1 MDENDLVQQ
10 VEFFELRS
18 GHKTSLT
25 NSNFATGLLKEKKKS
40 GTCVATYEMQGSR

>member
-25 NSNFATGLLKEKKKS
+25 NSNFANFSSQKKKKS
-40 GTCVATYEMQGSR
+40 GTCVATCEMQGSR